1 MYGARRRVHHGGG
14 CTTSSAS
21 HPPLLLT
28 STAAA
33 LYFSCGSGCSTM
45 MLHALGPST
54 AAPAIMPPARPSASP
69 PPITWPTA
77 GQVQPYTPPAW
88 LTDRLSPDALARL
101 PRSRLALLPLP
112 TPVHALT
119 LSGAVTAGLPPGIR
133 LYIKRDDVAVGLL
146 GGSKARKLAFS
157 LAAAAAAG
165 ATAVVT
171 AGNAGSNHTA
181 ATAVAAAR
189 VGLDAHVLLLTD
201 DPADLGGAVAAM
213 GGLAAVHAAVGT
225 RVHLVPAAV
234 HGRIEAALDAAASRL
249 QASVPGGGGV
259 GAAAAS
265 PPPRVAVVGMGGSD
279 AVGLFGFLDAWE
291 ELRQQGAFGDAAI
304 TDVVVPS
311 GSGGTAAGL
320 ALAAAAAGN
329 DRICVHAVVVRND
342 AAHCRR
348 HAARMAAA
356 WGLPP
361 PSEAVLDVIEGYDG
375 GGYGPLVGD
384 GATERLAAAVGAAN
398 GLVLDP
404 VYTRKA
410 FAGMLAE
417 LAADSGRA
425 AKRFRGGGVLF
436 VHTGGMAGLLGV
448 GGVADPH
455 GESARGWV
463 GAGGMVV
470 DSWSTAD
477 VGLV

>member
-1 MYGARRRVHHGGG
+1 MIRARG
-14 CTTSSAS
+14 
-21 HPPLLLT
+21 PPT
-28 STAAA
+28 GPPAAA
-33 LYFSCGSGCSTM
+33 V
-45 MLHALGPST
+45 T
-54 AAPAIMPPARPSASP
+54 APTRAAASP

-77 GQVQPYTPPAW
+77 GLVQPYTPPAW
-88 LTDRLSPDALARL
+88 LTDRLSPDAVARL
-101 PRSRLALLPLP
+101 PRSRLALLPRP

-119 LSGAVTAGLPPGIR
+119 LPPAVAADLPPGNR

-171 AGNAGSNHTA
+171 AGNAGSNHVA

-201 DPADLGGAVAAM
+201 NPADPAGAVAAM

-225 RVHLVPAAV
+225 RLHLVPAAV
-234 HGRIEAALDAAASRL
+234 HGRIEAALDVAACRL
-249 QASVPGGGGV
+249 QTSGPGGGG
-259 GAAAAS
+259 GAGAAS

-291 ELRQQGAFGDAAI
+291 ELRQQGTFTDAAI
-304 TDVVVPS
+304 TDVVVAS

-320 ALAAAAAGN
+320 ALAAAAAGD
-329 DRICVHAVVVRND
+329 DRVCVHAVVVRND
-342 AAHCRR
+342 GAHCRR
-348 HAARMAAA
+348 HAVQMAAA

-361 PSEAVLDVIEGYDG
+361 PSAAVLDVIEGYDG

-384 GATERLAAAVGAAN
+384 GTAERLAAAVGAAN

-417 LAADSGRA
+417 LAADNGRT

-436 VHTGGMAGLLGV
+436 IHTGGMAGLLGV

-455 GESARGWV
+455 GESARGGV
-463 GAGGMVV
+463 GGGGGGMVV
-470 DSWSTAD
+470 DSWSAAD
-477 VGLV
+477 VGLA